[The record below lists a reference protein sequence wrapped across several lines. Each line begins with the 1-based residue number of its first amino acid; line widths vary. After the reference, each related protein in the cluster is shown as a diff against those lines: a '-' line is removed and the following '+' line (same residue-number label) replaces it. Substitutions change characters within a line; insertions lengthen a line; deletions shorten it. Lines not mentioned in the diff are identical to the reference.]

1 MIILVVLVLWLAWV
15 ITQEP
20 TVHIMKTQLPTLPA
34 VAVKKATTKPLPPLP
49 EMSAPIVT
57 APREKVTAE
66 IEKREPEG
74 LGGLGLGFGG
84 DSNYGGFGRFDS
96 LLG

>member
-20 TVHIMKTQLPTLPA
+20 TTHIMKTQLPTLPT
-34 VAVKKATTKPLPPLP
+34 VTVKKATAKPLPPLP

-66 IEKREPEG
+66 LEKREPEG
-74 LGGLGLGFGG
+74 MLGG